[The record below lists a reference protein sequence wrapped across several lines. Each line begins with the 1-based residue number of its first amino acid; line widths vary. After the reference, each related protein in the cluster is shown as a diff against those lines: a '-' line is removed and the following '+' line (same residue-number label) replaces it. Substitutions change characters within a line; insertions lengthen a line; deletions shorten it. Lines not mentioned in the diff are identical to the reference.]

1 MMARIVNKD
10 EYAARRNEI
19 LDAAQTLVYTKGY
32 EHMSIRD
39 ILNSLGISK
48 GAFYHYFDSKGEVLD
63 NLVERMVVE
72 EVVPLLEAVVED
84 PYLSAIEK
92 LHRYF
97 DTAARW
103 KSQRKAFML
112 QLLRVWLSDENAIVR
127 QKLLNM
133 SIEHITPLLTE
144 IIRQGVREG
153 VFKTPYPDQTCQ
165 VIIYALQG
173 LSGTILEL
181 LISDEIDR
189 NPARVRSAVTAY
201 AAALNDATER
211 LLGAPKD
218 SMHLLDLESLE
229 AWFVPQGTLL
239 DASQEASLEPR
250 ADAALEEV
258 AGQILQIQDRKDG

>member
-32 EHMSIRD
+32 EQMSIRD

-63 NLVERMVVE
+63 KLVERMVVE

-84 PYLSAIEK
+84 PHLSALEK

-97 DTAARW
+97 DTALRW
-103 KSQRKAFML
+103 KSGRKAFML

-133 SIEHITPLLTE
+133 SIEHITPLLSQ

-153 VFKTPYPDQTCQ
+153 VFESAYPHQTCQ
-165 VIIYALQG
+165 MIIYALLG
-173 LSGTILEL
+173 MSGTILEML
-181 LISDEIDR
+181 VSEDPDR
-189 NPARVRSAVTAY
+189 DPAQVREAITEYS
-201 AAALNDATER
+201 AALNDAVER
-211 LLGAPKD
+211 LLGAPPG
-218 SMHLLDLESLE
+218 SMHLLDVESLE
-229 AWFVPQGTLL
+229 GWFSFEETIP
-239 DASQEASLEPR
+239 DPPHASSPEANG
-250 ADAALEEV
+250 AG
-258 AGQILQIQDRKDG
+258 AGQKVTGQTLQVGAGKDY

>member
-1 MMARIVNKD
+1 MARIVNKD

-63 NLVERMVVE
+63 KLVERMVVE

-84 PYLSAIEK
+84 PHLSALEK
-92 LHRYF
+92 LHCYF
-97 DTAARW
+97 DTALRW
-103 KSQRKAFML
+103 KSGRKAFML

-133 SIEHITPLLTE
+133 SIEHVTPLLTE

-165 VIIYALQG
+165 MIIYALQG
-173 LSGTILEL
+173 LSGTIIEMLVSE
-181 LISDEIDR
+181 DPDR
-189 NPARVRSAVTAY
+189 DPAQVREAITEYS
-201 AAALNDATER
+201 AALNDAVER
-211 LLGAPKD
+211 LLGAPPG
-218 SMHLLDLESLE
+218 SMHLLDVESLE
-229 AWFVPQGTLL
+229 GWFSFEETIP
-239 DASQEASLEPR
+239 DPPHASSPEANG
-250 ADAALEEV
+250 AG
-258 AGQILQIQDRKDG
+258 AGQKVTGQTLQVGAGKDY